1 MVKIFYLYDR
11 ITGSIHN
18 NAFTKYES
26 AIEEL
31 KEIGGAFDLGIAD
44 VKFAKR
50 SICFL
55 QRFEK
60 KRGNRKRG
68 DEKVSTHDIHIFYSC
83 AQELY
88 EESED
93 YNRIWNELM
102 DADPNHLESYEPGNM
117 FVKNRLPFHLV
128 YTDNNATSF
137 HLYDEY
143 GCRINHIRVIHN

>member
-1 MVKIFYLYDR
+1 MVIFYLYNR

-18 NAFTKYES
+18 NAFTKYKS
-26 AIEEL
+26 AIKEL
-31 KEIGGAFDLGIAD
+31 KEIGSDFDLGIAD

-55 QRFEK
+55 QRFE
-60 KRGNRKRG
+60 RKRG
-68 DEKVSTHDIHIFYSC
+68 HEKGSTHDIRKLYSC

-88 EESED
+88 EENEE

-117 FVKNRLPFHLV
+117 YIQNRLPFFKAYV
-128 YTDNNATSF
+128 DFNNTT
-137 HLYDEY
+137 HCNVYDEY
-143 GCRINHIRVIHN
+143 GCRIKHVRVIHN